1 MPIRLAFSLIII
13 AKRCRR
19 DRREHSSQAS
29 MDMHFCDRGSHR
41 SSNPVDSDTPD
52 EPSAGSSH
60 MRGQTNVPQAFMHIP
75 EIRERSAT
83 SISQRDLQA
92 IRGARKIGS
101 TVR

>member
-1 MPIRLAFSLIII
+1 
-13 AKRCRR
+13 
-19 DRREHSSQAS
+19 
-29 MDMHFCDRGSHR
+29 
-41 SSNPVDSDTPD
+41 
-52 EPSAGSSH
+52 
-60 MRGQTNVPQAFMHIP
+60 MRGQTNVPQAFIHIP